1 MEISIEA
8 VDAVAPQDTEAFRT
22 MEQEVSVLRDCAN
35 CPEIVQVLGVDVTA
49 TANQPARLSVVMELC
64 EQGSVSDML
73 WKLQDGFSEAEIQ
86 IITQEVLKG
95 LQYLHDGK
103 MIHRDVKAGNILL
116 RKDFRPKLA
125 DFGISCQLSNT
136 WARRNTQ
143 IGSPYWMA
151 PEVIK
156 GEAYNA
162 TADVWS
168 LGITCIEMADCKP
181 PYYHIPPTRAMF
193 VISNKPPTGL
203 PDSSKASATFDDFV
217 SASLTVKASQR
228 PSAQVLLKHPFI
240 ESGGGKKMSPWQAL
254 EASLGQRLES
264 ATHTGK
270 VQATPASTGSQ
281 DGSDRKAGYSGSWKR
296 RSMSGNSL
304 TKPKERSQSSQSMA
318 LLANTQSLLAA
329 TPSIDAFATAS
340 PSSPS
345 AQYRRWQAG
354 ESSISPTNLRGL
366 SSGNCLLPTAVD
378 EEETSEEL
386 RRRAR
391 EWVNRMVPMQS
402 LEDEPESPIS
412 NKSNKS
418 ASLRS
423 AHLESDRFEST
434 ELLILPSSAKAKKG
448 KQAGSGASKNSK
460 FEVWDSDEEGV
471 ETRMRVRVEAQP
483 EAGAGGP
490 REATPYF
497 MQVLGK
503 QLA

>member
-1 MEISIEA
+1 
-8 VDAVAPQDTEAFRT
+8 
-22 MEQEVSVLRDCAN
+22 MEQEVSVLRACAN
-35 CPEIVQVLGVDVTA
+35 CPQIVQVLGVDVTSA
-49 TANQPARLSVVMELC
+49 ANQPARLSVIMELC
-64 EQGSVSDML
+64 EQGSVSDVL
-73 WKLQDGFSEAEIQ
+73 WRLQAGFTEVEIQ
-86 IITQEVLKG
+86 IITREVLKG

-103 MIHRDVKAGNILL
+103 KIHRDVKAGNILL
-116 RKDFRPKLA
+116 TKEFRPKLA

-162 TADVWS
+162 TADIWS

-203 PDSSKASATFDDFV
+203 ADPSKASADFVDFV
-217 SASLTVKASQR
+217 SASLTVKAAQR
-228 PSAQVLLKHPFI
+228 PTAQVLLKHPFI
-240 ESGGGKKMSPWQAL
+240 ESESGRKMSPLQAL
-254 EASLGQRLES
+254 EESLGPRLES

-270 VQATPASTGSQ
+270 VQTTPLASTGGSQ
-281 DGSDRKAGYSGSWKR
+281 QGSDRKAGYSGSWKR

-304 TKPKERSQSSQSMA
+304 SKPKDRNQSSQSMA
-318 LLANTQSLLAA
+318 LLANTQSLVAA
-329 TPSIDAFATAS
+329 TPSIDAFAMAS

-345 AQYRRWQAG
+345 SQCRRWQAG
-354 ESSISPTNLRGL
+354 DSSVSPRGN
-366 SSGNCLLPTAVD
+366 SLLPASTD
-378 EEETSEEL
+378 EEEPQTSEEL

-391 EWVNRMVPMQS
+391 EWVNRMVPMQN
-402 LEDEPESPIS
+402 LEDEPESPV
-412 NKSNKS
+412 SNKS

-423 AHLESDRFEST
+423 AHHFESDRFEST

-448 KQAGSGASKNSK
+448 KLAGAGGSKGN

-471 ETRMRVRVEAQP
+471 ETRMRMRVEAQP